1 MFEKEK
7 QKTAEKEIAKRIELN
22 KKKSNSIIEETKTMK
37 NNDQNFFSKAKSAN
51 SSGILSKDTGNAKN
65 KSNSNTAMM
74 QKSSGKKSRNESNL
88 IEVIE

>member
-37 NNDQNFFSKAKSAN
+37 NND
-51 SSGILSKDTGNAKN
+51 
-65 KSNSNTAMM
+65 
-74 QKSSGKKSRNESNL
+74 
-88 IEVIE
+88 